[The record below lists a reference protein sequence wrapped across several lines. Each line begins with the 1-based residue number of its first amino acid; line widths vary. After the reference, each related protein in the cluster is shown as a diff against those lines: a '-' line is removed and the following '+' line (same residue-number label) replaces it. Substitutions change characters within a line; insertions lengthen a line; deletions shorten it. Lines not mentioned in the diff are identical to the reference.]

1 MANKRKAV
9 YIGSFDPVHVGHM
22 DIIKDCS
29 NMFDEVVIGIL
40 INKSKKYLYSV
51 EERLAFLNKCVE
63 QFDNVT
69 VKAFD
74 GLAKDFVLQEKASI
88 IVRGMRNTIDFEAEK
103 SNRILHEHLYGC
115 DVTFV
120 YLLGLSA
127 PISSTILKE
136 IASFN
141 GDISKL
147 VPECLKYDYLENP
160 KTNIYSRVSPKIN
173 SLSITWD

>member
-69 VKAFD
+69 VKVFN
-74 GLAKDFVLQEKASI
+74 GLAKDFVLQENASI
-88 IVRGMRNTIDFEAEK
+88 IVRGMRDTVDFEVEK
-103 SNRILHEHLYGC
+103 ANKMLHEHLFG
-115 DVTFV
+115 DNVTFV

-127 PISSTILKE
+127 PVSSTLLKE

-141 GDISKL
+141 GDISEL
-147 VPECLKYDYLENP
+147 IPECLKYDYLENP
-160 KTNIYSRVSPKIN
+160 KTNIYDRVKSGIK
-173 SLSITWD
+173 SLSTTWD